1 MAVHDPDSEMHKLS
15 QELKEGRQ
23 KRIQIIDGQ
32 EVVTHVKAEEET
44 EDEEDESMDM
54 EHEEQV
60 RSLRLLNHLLRT
72 QTNFH
77 VTSQV
82 VAIEGEDGQQYV
94 VLEVIQM
101 QNQEAE
107 AATTNDA
114 DLMGEDFL
122 LNDGTF
128 AAFHSTYQ

>member
-60 RSLRLLNHLLRT
+60 RSLRLLNHLLRAERI
-72 QTNFH
+72 F
-77 VTSQV
+77 TSR
-82 VAIEGEDGQQYV
+82 
-94 VLEVIQM
+94 
-101 QNQEAE
+101 
-107 AATTNDA
+107 
-114 DLMGEDFL
+114 
-122 LNDGTF
+122 
-128 AAFHSTYQ
+128 HR

>member
-44 EDEEDESMDM
+44 EEEDEDDMMDM

-60 RSLRLLNHLLRT
+60 MYILQR
-72 QTNFH
+72 
-77 VTSQV
+77 
-82 VAIEGEDGQQYV
+82 
-94 VLEVIQM
+94 
-101 QNQEAE
+101 
-107 AATTNDA
+107 
-114 DLMGEDFL
+114 
-122 LNDGTF
+122 
-128 AAFHSTYQ
+128 